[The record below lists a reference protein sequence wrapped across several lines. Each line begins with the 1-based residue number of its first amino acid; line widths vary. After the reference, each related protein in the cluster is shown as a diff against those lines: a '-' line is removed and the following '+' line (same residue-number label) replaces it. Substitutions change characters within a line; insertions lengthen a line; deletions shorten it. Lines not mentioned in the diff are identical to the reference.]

1 MTTQV
6 NPKIKIPLTT
16 SGKII
21 EVIGLL
27 LLFSFWYFTLSH
39 YNQLPSII
47 PTHYGTNNVVDG
59 YGSTWNIIMLP
70 IVATI
75 LYLGLTIV
83 ARLPHK
89 MNYLVTITE
98 ANARKQYSVI
108 TGMFRILKI
117 AIVIVF
123 FLIAFETVQIALGL
137 PDLFGNWFLLIV
149 FTLLFAPLFYF
160 LIKSSKNA

>member
-16 SGKII
+16 SGKIV
-21 EVIGLL
+21 EAIGVL

-39 YNQLPSII
+39 YSQLPNII
-47 PTHYGTNNVVDG
+47 PTHYGTNTVIDG
-59 YGSTWNIIMLP
+59 YGSKWNIIMLP

-83 ARLPHK
+83 ARFPNK
-89 MNYLVTITE
+89 MNHLVTITE
-98 ANARKQYSVI
+98 ANARKQYSII
-108 TGMFRILKI
+108 TEMFRILKI

-137 PDLFGNWFLLIV
+137 PDVLGKWFLLIV